1 MSGSKLMHR
10 VGWARLSKLL
20 IVLSATV
27 FLTACVTHELQSELS
42 EQDAQE
48 IVVLLNES
56 GIDASAVKAASE
68 KKGEE
73 KWSVVVRGGDQN
85 LARAWRVLEENGLPR
100 QKDKGL
106 EDVFANSGMIPTATE
121 EKARLLV
128 GLSGEINRT
137 LKSVAGVV
145 DARVLVVMPE
155 SSPLLDKTERTPPT
169 ASVLIK
175 YRGGSFPLTE
185 DDVKKLVARA
195 VEGLQPENVAV
206 IYKRIDPKPSVNRN
220 IIPLLGNQEF
230 LLASLFLLTIS
241 SIGCLGLVAKSRW
254 QRSKIDNLQEQLQ
267 SAAGRSATAQLAEV
281 PTPSKAARVS

>member
-1 MSGSKLMHR
+1 LR
-10 VGWARLSKLL
+10 WPRLLQLL
-20 IVLSATV
+20 LVFCSLLLLSA
-27 FLTACVTHELQSELS
+27 CVAHELQTDLT

-48 IVVLLNES
+48 IVVLLNEH
-56 GIDASAVKAASE
+56 GIEASAARGVGE

-85 LARAWRVLEENGLPR
+85 LARAWRVLQENGLPR
-100 QKDKGL
+100 EKDKSL

-128 GLSGEINRT
+128 GISGEINRT
-137 LKSVAGVV
+137 LKSVAGIV
-145 DARVLVVMPE
+145 DARTLVVLPD
-155 SSPLLDKTERTPPT
+155 SSPLLDKSERVPPT

-175 YRGGSFPLTE
+175 YRGQEIPLNE

-206 IYKRIDPKPSVNRN
+206 VYKKIEPKKAVNRN

-230 LLASLFLLTIS
+230 LLAALVLLAIS
-241 SIGCLGLVAKSRW
+241 SIGCLALVGKSRW
-254 QRSKIDNLQEQLQ
+254 QRSKIEKLQQELQ
-267 SAAGRSATAQLAEV
+267 DVVSQRSTPAQLGAS
-281 PTPSKAARVS
+281 PAPSKAARMG

>member
-1 MSGSKLMHR
+1 LR
-10 VGWARLSKLL
+10 WPRLLQLL
-20 IVLSATV
+20 LVFCSLLLLS
-27 FLTACVTHELQSELS
+27 ACVTHELQTDLT

-48 IVVLLNES
+48 IVVLLNEH
-56 GIDASAVKAASE
+56 GIEASAARGVGE

-85 LARAWRVLEENGLPR
+85 LARAWRVLQENGLPR
-100 QKDKGL
+100 EKDKSL

-128 GLSGEINRT
+128 GISGEINRT
-137 LKSVAGVV
+137 LKSVAGIV
-145 DARVLVVMPE
+145 DARTLVVLPD
-155 SSPLLDKTERTPPT
+155 SSPLLDKSERVPPT

-175 YRGGSFPLTE
+175 YRGQEIPLNE

-206 IYKRIDPKPSVNRN
+206 VYKKIEPKKAVNRN

-230 LLASLFLLTIS
+230 LLAALVLLAIS
-241 SIGCLGLVAKSRW
+241 SIGCLALVGKSRW
-254 QRSKIDNLQEQLQ
+254 QRSKIEKLQQELQEVVSQ
-267 SAAGRSATAQLAEV
+267 RSAPAQLGAS
-281 PTPSKAARVS
+281 PPPSKAARMG